1 MHILLAS
8 LTSLLL
14 YSGFSFSDV
23 VPQVPLTYS
32 LGTEPTY
39 GYTGPGVYRILSY
52 SNKYAVSLNT
62 SESTTGLVA
71 M

>member
-1 MHILLAS
+1 MHIPLAS

-14 YSGFSFSDV
+14 RFDLSFPDNH
-23 VPQVPLTYS
+23 PQVPLAYGPT
-32 LGTEPTY
+32 TEANY
-39 GYTGPGVYRILSY
+39 GYAGPGVYRIVSY
-52 SNKYAVSLNT
+52 PSKYAVSLNT